1 MRDLPTNLRMIKKI
15 IRKFANYSRVI
26 IIFANENTRPNEP
39 TLNNEYAI
47 HLFFH
52 SPWTIETVISYEH

>member
-1 MRDLPTNLRMIKKI
+1 MIKKI